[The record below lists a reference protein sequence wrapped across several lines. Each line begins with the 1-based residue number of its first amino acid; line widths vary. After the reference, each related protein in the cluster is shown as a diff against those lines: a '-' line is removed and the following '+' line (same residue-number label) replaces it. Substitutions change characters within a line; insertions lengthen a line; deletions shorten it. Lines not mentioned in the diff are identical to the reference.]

1 MVLRT
6 LEMQGFKSF
15 PDKTE
20 LNFGKGITA
29 VVGPNG
35 SGKSNISDAVRWVLG
50 ETSSKSLRGSKMEDV
65 IFGGT
70 SSRKALGFAQ
80 VQLTLD
86 NSDHTLKDRNEV
98 VTVTRRYYRSGESE
112 YKIDGENVRRRDIH
126 ELFMDTGLGSDGYSM
141 VGQGKIDSIIS
152 QKNEDRRELFEEAAG
167 ISLFRH
173 KRTDATRRLDQ
184 AQENLVRLL
193 DILGELENRVGPL
206 KKQSE
211 KAAKFLELSEE
222 KKTLEIGVWVNKIN
236 RFTNE
241 LREQEHKIDATNAS
255 YEVCEKELSQIEAE
269 IEEIIE
275 KTAKINTEIEQI
287 RIGSKAYEDEAI
299 RKDGEASVLEANL
312 NHNNETIERFK
323 NDIGD
328 VDNTNHSIDSQ
339 IEEKKNFIAENAVK
353 LESKK
358 EELKSV
364 TTEMESLVTSNEE
377 VSKLTVE
384 LNQKITALTL
394 KLSDCKVKCSQ
405 ALSSIE
411 EINARR
417 SVVDDSIAQC
427 EKDVSIAEAQ
437 MQESEDNL
445 AFLQNR
451 IDENNN
457 SLSGYKL
464 KLENKTAKADKIK
477 ADLEKASLELSQKQ
491 SRAKMLMD
499 LEKNMEGFSGAV
511 KAVMKQSQSRALSGI
526 HGPLSQL
533 ITVDNEYSVAVEVAL
548 GAAMQNIVTTNEAD
562 AKRAIYYLKNN
573 RIGRATFLPI
583 SAIKPRNLDEKDL
596 DDNLGFVA
604 IASDLVECKSE
615 YKNII
620 SNLLGRV
627 VIVDDMDCAIGIAK
641 RYNNRFKLVTIDG
654 QVINPGGSM
663 TGGSQSKGAGI
674 LSRSNQIDELNA
686 QAKVLE
692 EKVNALKTEFKTAL
706 EDANFAAAQIQGAEV
721 DMQQAKEELIRSQG
735 EHRLIKEKL
744 DALRAQCDSL
754 AAEKNNADER
764 IAGFAQL
771 NKEGEAEAERIEAEI
786 ADAEAQLAQT
796 SGNAQEINAK
806 REEYR
811 QISQQINLDLVTIA
825 KDTESAK
832 LSIEELEL
840 RKNSQS
846 DRVKSI
852 EDEIKILEERNS
864 SLLLSINEV
873 KAQADEL
880 RKKADGSN
888 AQIAD
893 SIEERNS
900 LEKRSGE
907 LRLLERNKG
916 QEREKL
922 SGELVRLDE
931 RKIAMRKE
939 YDELNDMLFEQ
950 YELTRRE
957 AEALNIEIEN
967 MSEAKKRLHEIKVAI
982 KGLGSINVGAIEEYK
997 EVSERYEFLKEQI
1010 DDVEKSK
1017 NELLKIIEDLT
1028 ASMSEKFL
1036 EKFNKINEEFKV
1048 CFADFFGGG
1057 KGEIKLENPDNCL
1070 ESAIEINIQPPGKAV
1085 QNISLFSGGE
1095 KSLAAMALL
1104 FSVLKVQPAPFC
1116 IYDEVEAALDDVNV
1130 ERFAKY
1136 MRKMTDRTQFIS
1148 ITHRRGTMEEA
1159 DVLYGVTMQEK
1170 GVSKL
1175 IELQTAEL
1183 AAQMGLEE

>member
-1 MVLRT
+1 MVLKT

-15 PDKTE
+15 PDKTQ
-20 LNFGKGITA
+20 LNFGNGITA

-50 ETSSKSLRGSKMEDV
+50 ETSTKSLRGSKMEDV

-70 SSRKALGFAQ
+70 SARKALGFAQ

-86 NSDHTLKDRNEV
+86 NSDHTLKDKGDT

-211 KAAKFLELSEE
+211 KASQFLELSEE
-222 KKTLEIGVWVNKIN
+222 KKTLEIGVWINKIN

-241 LREQEHKIDATNAS
+241 LREQEHKIDAANAS
-255 YEVCEKELSQIEAE
+255 YDVCEKELKNIENE
-269 IEEIIE
+269 IEEILE
-275 KTAKINTEIEQI
+275 KTAGINALIEEI
-287 RIGSKAYEDEAI
+287 RTGSKEFVEEAL
-299 RKDGEASVLEANL
+299 RRDTDASVLQNTLE
-312 NHNNETIERFK
+312 HNNETIARLK

-328 VDNTNHSIDSQ
+328 ADDSNSSIDSQ
-339 IEEKKNFIAENAVK
+339 IKEKQQLIEQNEKLVQEKKNSLTEI
-353 LESKK
+353 SMQMQ
-358 EELKSV
+358 ELVS
-364 TTEMESLVTSNEE
+364 SNEKY
-377 VSKLTVE
+377 SKMTVE

-394 KLSDCKVKCSQ
+394 ELSDCRVKCSQ
-405 ALSSIE
+405 AVSSINEIKARQSAIDEAVAECERDAQSVLEQKTQSE
-411 EINARR
+411 E
-417 SVVDDSIAQC
+417 
-427 EKDVSIAEAQ
+427 
-437 MQESEDNL
+437 NL
-445 AFLQNR
+445 KFLNSR
-451 IDENNN
+451 IEENNN
-457 SLSGYKL
+457 SLSGFRL
-464 KLENKTAKADKIK
+464 KLENKTQKADKIK
-477 ADLEKASLELSQKQ
+477 KQLDSVNLELSQKR
-491 SRAKMLMD
+491 SKAKMLSD

-548 GAAMQNIVTTNEAD
+548 GAAMQNIVTTNETD

-573 RIGRATFLPI
+573 HLGRATFLPV
-583 SAIKPRNLDEKDL
+583 SNIKPRYLDEKEL

-604 IASDLVECKSE
+604 VASELVECKSE
-615 YKNII
+615 YKNIV

-627 VIVDDMDCAIGIAK
+627 VIVEDMDCAIGIAK
-641 RYNNRFKLVTIDG
+641 RYSNRFKIVTLDG

-663 TGGSQSKGAGI
+663 TGGSQSKSAGI
-674 LSRSNQIDELNA
+674 LSRGNMIDELNN
-686 QAKVLE
+686 QAKELE
-692 EKVNALKTEFKTAL
+692 KQSETLAAEYKTAL
-706 EDANFAAAQIQGAEV
+706 EDANYAAAMLQGAEV
-721 DMQQAKEELIRSQG
+721 DLQQAKEELIRAQG
-735 EHRLIKEKL
+735 ENKLISEKL
-744 DALRAQCDSL
+744 ETLISRKTTL
-754 AAEKNNADER
+754 IAEKESSQQRTADLEK
-764 IAGFAQL
+764 L
-771 NKEGEAEAERIEAEI
+771 NKDSEKQALDIENQI
-786 ADAEAQLAQT
+786 N
-796 SGNAQEINAK
+796 SAQEELTKTSDNANEIIEK
-806 REEYR
+806 NEQYR
-811 QISQQINLDLVTIA
+811 QKSEQINLELMSLIKDNETARESINELEVR
-825 KDTESAK
+825 KDT
-832 LSIEELEL
+832 
-840 RKNSQS
+840 QS
-846 DRVKSI
+846 DRVRTI
-852 EDEIKILEERNS
+852 EDEIREIEGRNS
-864 SLLLSINEV
+864 ELLSRIGQV
-873 KAQADEL
+873 KSQADEL
-880 RKKADGSN
+880 RAKAAEAEKNVSLE
-888 AQIAD
+888 
-893 SIEERNS
+893 IEKRDA

-907 LRLLERNKG
+907 LRVLERNKG

-950 YELTRRE
+950 YELTKRE
-957 AEALNIEIEN
+957 AEALNIQIDN
-967 MSEAKKRLHEIKVAI
+967 MAEAKKRLHEIKVAI
-982 KGLGSINVGAIEEYK
+982 KALGSINVGAIEEYK
-997 EVSERYEFLKEQI
+997 EVSQRYEFLKEQI
-1010 DDVEKSK
+1010 GDVEKSK
-1017 NELLKIIEDLT
+1017 SELMKIIEDLT

-1036 EKFNKINEEFKV
+1036 EKFKKINEEFKV

-1057 KGEIKLENPDNCL
+1057 KGEIILEEPDNCL
-1070 ESAIEINIQPPGKAV
+1070 ESPIEIKIQPPGKSV
-1085 QNISLFSGGE
+1085 QNINLFSGGE

-1136 MRKMTDRTQFIS
+1136 MRKMTDKTQFIS

-1183 AAQMGLEE
+1183 AAQMGLE

>member
-1 MVLRT
+1 MVLKT

-15 PDKTE
+15 PDKTQ
-20 LNFGKGITA
+20 LNFGSGITA

-50 ETSSKSLRGSKMEDV
+50 ETSTKSLRGSKMEDV

-70 SSRKALGFAQ
+70 SARKALGFAQ

-86 NSDHTLKDRNEV
+86 NSDHTLKDKGDT

-211 KAAKFLELSEE
+211 KASQFLELSEE
-222 KKTLEIGVWVNKIN
+222 KKTLEIGVWINKIN

-241 LREQEHKIDATNAS
+241 LREQEHKIDAANAS
-255 YEVCEKELSQIEAE
+255 YDVCEKELKNIENE
-269 IEEIIE
+269 IEEILE
-275 KTAKINTEIEQI
+275 KTAGINALIEEI
-287 RIGSKAYEDEAI
+287 RTGSKKFVEEAL
-299 RKDGEASVLEANL
+299 RRDTDASVLKNTLE
-312 NHNNETIERFK
+312 HNNETIARLK

-328 VDNTNHSIDSQ
+328 ADDSNSSIDSQ
-339 IEEKKNFIAENAVK
+339 IKEKQQLIEQNEKLVQEKKNSLTEI
-353 LESKK
+353 SMQMQ
-358 EELKSV
+358 ELVS
-364 TTEMESLVTSNEE
+364 SNEKY
-377 VSKLTVE
+377 SKMTVE

-394 KLSDCKVKCSQ
+394 ELSDCRVKCSQ
-405 ALSSIE
+405 AVSSINEIKARQSAIDEAVAECESDTQSVLEQKTQSE
-411 EINARR
+411 E
-417 SVVDDSIAQC
+417 
-427 EKDVSIAEAQ
+427 
-437 MQESEDNL
+437 NL
-445 AFLQNR
+445 KFLNSR
-451 IDENNN
+451 IEENNN
-457 SLSGYKL
+457 SLSGFRL
-464 KLENKTAKADKIK
+464 KLENKTQKADKIK
-477 ADLEKASLELSQKQ
+477 KQLDSVNLELSQKR
-491 SRAKMLMD
+491 SKAKMLSD

-548 GAAMQNIVTTNEAD
+548 GAAMQNIVTTNETD

-573 RIGRATFLPI
+573 HLGRATFLPV
-583 SAIKPRNLDEKDL
+583 SNIKPRYLDEKEL

-604 IASDLVECKSE
+604 VASDLVECKSE
-615 YKNII
+615 YKNIV

-627 VIVDDMDCAIGIAK
+627 VIVEDMDCAIGIAK
-641 RYNNRFKLVTIDG
+641 RYSNRFKIVTLDG

-663 TGGSQSKGAGI
+663 TGGSQSKSAGI
-674 LSRSNQIDELNA
+674 LSRGNMIDELNN
-686 QAKVLE
+686 QAKELE
-692 EKVNALKTEFKTAL
+692 KQSETLAVEYKTAL
-706 EDANFAAAQIQGAEV
+706 EDANYAAAMLQGAEV
-721 DMQQAKEELIRSQG
+721 DLQQAKEELIRAQG
-735 EHRLIKEKL
+735 ENKLISEKL
-744 DALRAQCDSL
+744 ETLISRKTTL
-754 AAEKNNADER
+754 IAEKESSQQRTADLEK
-764 IAGFAQL
+764 L
-771 NKEGEAEAERIEAEI
+771 NKDSEKQALDIENQI
-786 ADAEAQLAQT
+786 N
-796 SGNAQEINAK
+796 SAQEELTKTSDNANEIIEK
-806 REEYR
+806 NEQYR
-811 QISQQINLDLVTIA
+811 QKSEQINLELMSLIKDNETARESISELEVR
-825 KDTESAK
+825 KDT
-832 LSIEELEL
+832 
-840 RKNSQS
+840 QS
-846 DRVKSI
+846 DRVRTI
-852 EDEIKILEERNS
+852 EDEIREIEGRNS
-864 SLLLSINEV
+864 ELLSRIDQV
-873 KAQADEL
+873 KSQADEL
-880 RKKADGSN
+880 RAKAAEAEKNVSLE
-888 AQIAD
+888 
-893 SIEERNS
+893 IEKRDA

-907 LRLLERNKG
+907 LRVLERNKG

-950 YELTRRE
+950 YELTKRE
-957 AEALNIEIEN
+957 AEALNIQIDN
-967 MSEAKKRLHEIKVAI
+967 MAEAKKRLHEIKVAI
-982 KGLGSINVGAIEEYK
+982 KALGSINVGAIEEYK
-997 EVSERYEFLKEQI
+997 EVSQRYEFLKEQI
-1010 DDVEKSK
+1010 GDVEKSK
-1017 NELLKIIEDLT
+1017 SELMKIIEDLT

-1036 EKFNKINEEFKV
+1036 EKFKKINEEFKV

-1057 KGEIKLENPDNCL
+1057 KGEIILEEPDNCL
-1070 ESAIEINIQPPGKAV
+1070 ESPIEIKIQPPGKSV
-1085 QNISLFSGGE
+1085 QNINLFSGGE

-1136 MRKMTDRTQFIS
+1136 MRKMTDKTQFIS

-1183 AAQMGLEE
+1183 AAQMGLE

>member
-1 MVLRT
+1 MVLKT

-15 PDKTE
+15 PDRTQ
-20 LNFGKGITA
+20 LNFGEGITA

-50 ETSSKSLRGSKMEDV
+50 ETSTKSLRGSKMEDV

-86 NSDHTLKDRNEV
+86 NSDHTLKDKGDV
-98 VTVTRRYYRSGESE
+98 VTVARRYYRSGESE

-211 KAAKFLELSEE
+211 KAAQFLELSEE

-241 LREQEHKIDATNAS
+241 LREQEHKIDAANAS
-255 YEVCEKELSQIEAE
+255 YEVCEKELKNIETE
-269 IEEIIE
+269 IEEILD
-275 KTAKINTEIEQI
+275 KTASINTEIEQI
-287 RIGSKAYEDEAI
+287 RIGSKAYEEEAL
-299 RKDGEASVLEANL
+299 RRDADASVLETTL
-312 NHNNETIERFK
+312 KHNDETIDRLK
-323 NDIGD
+323 NDIGAAD
-328 VDNTNHSIDSQ
+328 DANTSIDEQ
-339 IEEKKNFIAENAVK
+339 IEEKKQFIIGN
-353 LESKK
+353 
-358 EELKSV
+358 
-364 TTEMESLVTSNEE
+364 ESLIEAKKAELEQATNEMQNLISSNEE
-377 VSKLTVE
+377 FSKLTVE
-384 LNQKITALTL
+384 LNQRITALTL
-394 KLSDCKVKCSQ
+394 ELSDCKVQCSK
-405 ALSSIE
+405 AVSSIE
-411 EINARR
+411 EIR
-417 SVVDDSIAQC
+417 SRQNVVDDAIADC
-427 EKDVSIAEAQ
+427 SRELEIAENQKA
-437 MQESEDNL
+437 ESDMNIK
-445 AFLQNR
+445 FLQER

-457 SLSGYKL
+457 SLAGFRL
-464 KLENKTAKADKIK
+464 KLENKKNKADKIK
-477 ADLEKASLELSQKQ
+477 ADLEKANLELSQKQ
-491 SRAKMLMD
+491 SKARMLSD

-511 KAVMKQSQSRALSGI
+511 KAVMKQAQSKALSGI
-526 HGPLSQL
+526 YGPLSQL
-533 ITVDNEYSVAVEVAL
+533 ITVDNAYSVAVEVAL

-583 SAIKPRNLDEKDL
+583 SNIKPRTLDEKDL

-604 IASDLVECKSE
+604 VASDLVECKNE

-627 VIVDDMDCAIGIAK
+627 VIVEDMDCAIGIAK
-641 RYNNRFKLVTIDG
+641 RYGNRFKLVTIDG

-674 LSRSNQIDELNA
+674 LSRGNMIDELNA
-686 QAKVLE
+686 QAKELE
-692 EKVNALKTEFKTAL
+692 GKVEGLKAEFKTAL
-706 EDANFAAAQIQGAEV
+706 EDANYAGAKLQGAEV
-721 DMQQAKEELIRSQG
+721 DLQQAKEELIRAQG
-735 EHRLIKEKL
+735 EHKLICEKL
-744 DALRAQCDSL
+744 DAARSQKNALES
-754 AAEKNNADER
+754 EKNSAQERISFFEKQNAD
-764 IAGFAQL
+764 
-771 NKEGEAEAERIEAEI
+771 GEKQVQTVQKQIESAEDE
-786 ADAEAQLAQT
+786 LAKT
-796 SGNAQEINAK
+796 TGNAQEILKK
-806 REEYR
+806 RDEYR
-811 QISQQINLDLVTIA
+811 QKNEQINLELVTLA
-825 KDTESAK
+825 KDTQTAK
-832 LSIEELEL
+832 ISIEELEM
-840 RKNSQS
+840 RKSMQS

-852 EDEIKILEERNS
+852 EEEISIIEERNKQ
-864 SLLLSINEV
+864 LLSQIHEV
-873 KAQADEL
+873 KAQADAL
-880 RKKADGSN
+880 RQKAKESDDNISS
-888 AQIAD
+888 Q
-893 SIEERNS
+893 IEERNG

-950 YELTRRE
+950 YELTKRE
-957 AEALNIEIEN
+957 AEALNIQIEN
-967 MSEAKKRLHEIKVAI
+967 MADAKKRLHEIKVAI
-982 KGLGSINVGAIEEYK
+982 KHLGSINVGAIEEYK

-1017 NELLKIIEDLT
+1017 SELMKIIEDLT

-1036 EKFNKINEEFKV
+1036 DKFNKINEEFKV
-1048 CFADFFGGG
+1048 SFADFFGGG
-1057 KGEIKLENPDNCL
+1057 KGEIVLENPDNCL
-1070 ESAIEINIQPPGKAV
+1070 ESPIEIKIQPPGKSV
-1085 QNISLFSGGE
+1085 QNINLFSGGE

-1183 AAQMGLEE
+1183 AAQMGLED

>member
-1 MVLRT
+1 MVLKT

-15 PDKTE
+15 PDKTQ
-20 LNFGKGITA
+20 LNFGSGITA

-50 ETSSKSLRGSKMEDV
+50 ETSTKSLRGSKMEDV

-70 SSRKALGFAQ
+70 SARKALGFAQ

-86 NSDHTLKDRNEV
+86 NSDHTLKDKGDT

-211 KAAKFLELSEE
+211 KASQFLELSEE
-222 KKTLEIGVWVNKIN
+222 KKTLEIGVWINKIN

-241 LREQEHKIDATNAS
+241 LREQEHKIDAANAS
-255 YEVCEKELSQIEAE
+255 YDVCEKELKNIENE
-269 IEEIIE
+269 IEEILE
-275 KTAKINTEIEQI
+275 KTAGINALIEEI
-287 RIGSKAYEDEAI
+287 RTGSKEFVEEAL
-299 RKDGEASVLEANL
+299 RRDTDASVLQNTLE
-312 NHNNETIERFK
+312 HNNETIARLK

-328 VDNTNHSIDSQ
+328 ADDSNSSIDSQ
-339 IEEKKNFIAENAVK
+339 IKEKQQLIEQNEKLVQEKKNSLAEI
-353 LESKK
+353 SMQMQ
-358 EELKSV
+358 ELVS
-364 TTEMESLVTSNEE
+364 SNEKY
-377 VSKLTVE
+377 SKMTVE

-394 KLSDCKVKCSQ
+394 ELSDCRVKCSQ
-405 ALSSIE
+405 AVSSINEIKARQSAIDEAVAECERDAQTVLEQKTQSE
-411 EINARR
+411 E
-417 SVVDDSIAQC
+417 
-427 EKDVSIAEAQ
+427 
-437 MQESEDNL
+437 NL
-445 AFLQNR
+445 KFLNSR
-451 IDENNN
+451 IEENNN
-457 SLSGYKL
+457 SLSGFRL
-464 KLENKTAKADKIK
+464 KLENKTQKADKIK
-477 ADLEKASLELSQKQ
+477 KQLDSVNLELSQKR
-491 SRAKMLMD
+491 SKAKMLSD

-548 GAAMQNIVTTNEAD
+548 GAAMQNIVTTNETD

-573 RIGRATFLPI
+573 HLGRATFLPV
-583 SAIKPRNLDEKDL
+583 SNIKPRYLDEKEL

-604 IASDLVECKSE
+604 VASELVECKSE
-615 YKNII
+615 YKNIV

-627 VIVDDMDCAIGIAK
+627 VIVEDMDCAIGIAK
-641 RYNNRFKLVTIDG
+641 RYSNRFKIVTLDG

-663 TGGSQSKGAGI
+663 TGGSQSKSAGI
-674 LSRSNQIDELNA
+674 LSRGNMIDELNN
-686 QAKVLE
+686 QAKELE
-692 EKVNALKTEFKTAL
+692 KQSETLAAEYKTAL
-706 EDANFAAAQIQGAEV
+706 EDANYAAAMLQGAEV
-721 DMQQAKEELIRSQG
+721 DLQQAKEELIRAQG
-735 EHRLIKEKL
+735 ENKLISEKL
-744 DALRAQCDSL
+744 ETLISRKTTL
-754 AAEKNNADER
+754 IAEKESSQQRTNDLEK
-764 IAGFAQL
+764 L
-771 NKEGEAEAERIEAEI
+771 NKDSEKQALDIENQI
-786 ADAEAQLAQT
+786 N
-796 SGNAQEINAK
+796 SAQEELTKTSDNANEIIEK
-806 REEYR
+806 NEQYR
-811 QISQQINLDLVTIA
+811 QKSEQINLELMSLIKDNETARESISELEVR
-825 KDTESAK
+825 KDT
-832 LSIEELEL
+832 
-840 RKNSQS
+840 QS
-846 DRVKSI
+846 DRVRTI
-852 EDEIKILEERNS
+852 EDEIREIEGRNS
-864 SLLLSINEV
+864 ELLSRIDQV
-873 KAQADEL
+873 KSQADEL
-880 RKKADGSN
+880 RAKAAEAEKNVSLE
-888 AQIAD
+888 
-893 SIEERNS
+893 IEKRDA

-907 LRLLERNKG
+907 LRVLERNKG

-950 YELTRRE
+950 YELTKRE
-957 AEALNIEIEN
+957 AEALNIQIDN
-967 MSEAKKRLHEIKVAI
+967 MAEAKKRLHEIKVAI
-982 KGLGSINVGAIEEYK
+982 KALGSINVGAIEEYK
-997 EVSERYEFLKEQI
+997 EVSQRYEFLKEQI
-1010 DDVEKSK
+1010 GDVEKSK
-1017 NELLKIIEDLT
+1017 SELMKIIEDLT

-1036 EKFNKINEEFKV
+1036 EKFKKINEEFKV

-1057 KGEIKLENPDNCL
+1057 KGEIILEEPDNCL
-1070 ESAIEINIQPPGKAV
+1070 ESPIEIKIQPPGKSV
-1085 QNISLFSGGE
+1085 QNINLFSGGE

-1136 MRKMTDRTQFIS
+1136 MRKMTDKTQFIS

-1183 AAQMGLEE
+1183 AAQMGLE